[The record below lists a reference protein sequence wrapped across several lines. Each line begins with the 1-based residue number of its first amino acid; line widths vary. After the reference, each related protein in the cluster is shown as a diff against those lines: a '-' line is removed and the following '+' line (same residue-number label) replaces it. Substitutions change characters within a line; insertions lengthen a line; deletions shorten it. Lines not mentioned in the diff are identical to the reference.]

1 MKTVRVY
8 VAAGEGVEDARRAV
22 EDVLEMLNK
31 HFRGRGV
38 EFVKAGEGERDWT
51 IALYWKDFGK
61 LGREEFEGL
70 YEGFKKDKK
79 PVIHVFF
86 KEPDEGIG
94 EALKVFKDAFAEK
107 YGHFYCHYET
117 VDAVRFQLVSQGLW
131 LLPGDG
137 GAGERNMLKVEDG
150 EVWLDGKSVAK
161 LDNLSFAKLNARRK
175 SLLRQVATA
184 KAEVAAVEEDAA
196 ASPED
201 EDLQETLREALVRR
215 SRLQEELN
223 QHDGYLFDMAVEF
236 AKLTTQETN
245 ERIRKAWAFFEQGKV
260 AEANKLVDLKEMK
273 ERVKRK
279 LAAYDAEMEGF
290 DADIL
295 EFLTKAKMALADDT
309 KSMEE
314 RVSEAGDSY
323 ANAIHLAEKIRWQEP
338 KLAKLYFEHGV
349 FLVQHGRIE
358 DGACAFQRS
367 LGLYKQCELLGKDP
381 EMSKGTLLNNLGLAH
396 KVLGQF
402 SLAESELH
410 EAIGLFQKEC
420 DDEGEPMSA
429 QVLDV
434 AMSKG
439 NLGNLYYAQ
448 SLGEEAER
456 CFLSAIESLKHAPE
470 DVAHDRNWLEEAGRV
485 LNNLG
490 SLHHDM
496 GKHQEAESD
505 FEEALRLRQQLEKE
519 HPGKYRREVATTL
532 INWGVLLME
541 TDHFTEARAK
551 YEAALPV
558 IRAAAADNPIRDED
572 RLALVLNN
580 LGNLDFS
587 EGDYEAAEPRYDKTI
602 EIRRLIWKRD
612 PGVDQNVAELA
623 SSLNNRAN
631 LLCETGRAEKAEQDY
646 LRALELYRGIVRPDS
661 LAYRDGLARVLFNL
675 ALLHEEQGRDE
686 EAVEEYRA
694 SLKDRQAIAKQL
706 PFKTR
711 EMEETRD
718 ALTDLLARMVRSHPV
733 QTE

>member
-1 MKTVRVY
+1 M
-8 VAAGEGVEDARRAV
+8 
-22 EDVLEMLNK
+22 
-31 HFRGRGV
+31 
-38 EFVKAGEGERDWT
+38 
-51 IALYWKDFGK
+51 
-61 LGREEFEGL
+61 
-70 YEGFKKDKK
+70 
-79 PVIHVFF
+79 
-86 KEPDEGIG
+86 
-94 EALKVFKDAFAEK
+94 
-107 YGHFYCHYET
+107 
-117 VDAVRFQLVSQGLW
+117 
-131 LLPGDG
+131 
-137 GAGERNMLKVEDG
+137 
-150 EVWLDGKSVAK
+150 
-161 LDNLSFAKLNARRK
+161 
-175 SLLRQVATA
+175 
-184 KAEVAAVEEDAA
+184 
-196 ASPED
+196 
-201 EDLQETLREALVRR
+201 
-215 SRLQEELN
+215 
-223 QHDGYLFDMAVEF
+223 
-236 AKLTTQETN
+236 
-245 ERIRKAWAFFEQGKV
+245 
-260 AEANKLVDLKEMK
+260 
-273 ERVKRK
+273 
-279 LAAYDAEMEGF
+279 
-290 DADIL
+290 
-295 EFLTKAKMALADDT
+295 
-309 KSMEE
+309 
-314 RVSEAGDSY
+314 
-323 ANAIHLAEKIRWQEP
+323 
-338 KLAKLYFEHGV
+338 AKLYFEHGV

-402 SLAESELH
+402 PLAESELR
-410 EAIGLFQKEC
+410 EAIDLFQEEC
-420 DDEGEPMSA
+420 DEEGETMSA

-470 DVAHDRNWLEEAGRV
+470 DVARDRNWLEEAGRV

-541 TDHFTEARAK
+541 TEHFTEARAK

-587 EGDYEAAEPRYDKTI
+587 EGDYEAVEPRYDKTI

-612 PGVDQNVAELA
+612 PGVEQNIAELA

-661 LAYRDGLARVLFNL
+661 LAYRAGLARVLFNL

-694 SLKDRQAIAKQL
+694 SLKDRQAIATQL